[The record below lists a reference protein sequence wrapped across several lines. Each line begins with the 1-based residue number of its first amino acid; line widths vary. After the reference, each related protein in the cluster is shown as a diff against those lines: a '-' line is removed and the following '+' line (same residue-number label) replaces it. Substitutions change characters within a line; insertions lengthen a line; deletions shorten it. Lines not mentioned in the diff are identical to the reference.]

1 MDGTPHRQ
9 TVAMPTYVAFLRAIN
24 LGVNRKF
31 PQPDIVTAAE
41 AAGCSAVDTHI
52 NTGNVLVTTPLRS
65 HAKVEAALEKAFLA
79 DRGFEVP
86 TMAFT
91 LAEIRGI
98 VEDAAEIAAGNGP
111 VGGQY
116 VSLLKEPPSRS
127 VRAEAEQASYDGEHV
142 ELRGRV
148 AHLLLEQRAGYR
160 TAKLGNAW
168 VEKKIGVAT
177 NRNITVLQAIAQK
190 WCGAGGS

>member
-1 MDGTPHRQ
+1 
-9 TVAMPTYVAFLRAIN
+9 MPTYVAFLRAIN
-24 LGVNRKF
+24 LGANRKF
-31 PQPDIVTAAE
+31 PKADIVAAAE
-41 AAGCSAVDTHI
+41 AAGCTDVDTHI
-52 NTGNVLVTTPLRS
+52 NTGNVLLTTSMRS

-91 LAEIRGI
+91 PAEICGI
-98 VEDAAEIAAGNGP
+98 VDDAAEIAAGHRP

-116 VSLLKEPPSRS
+116 VSLLKEPPPAR
-127 VRAEAEQASYDGEHV
+127 VRAEAEQTSYDGEHL

-148 AHLLLEQRAGYR
+148 VHLLLEQRAGYHNAR
-160 TAKLGNAW
+160 LGNAW
-168 VEKKIGVAT
+168 VEKQIGVAT

-190 WCGAGGS
+190 WCGAAGS

>member
-1 MDGTPHRQ
+1 
-9 TVAMPTYVAFLRAIN
+9 MPTYVAFLRAIN
-24 LGVNRKF
+24 LGATRKF
-31 PQPDIVTAAE
+31 PKADIVAAAE
-41 AAGCSAVDTHI
+41 AAGCADVDTHI
-52 NTGNVLVTTPLRS
+52 NTGNVLVTTALRS

-91 LAEIRGI
+91 PAEVCGI
-98 VEDAAEIAAGNGP
+98 VDDAAEIAAGHRP

-116 VSLLKEPPSRS
+116 VSLLKEPPPAR
-127 VRAEAEQASYDGEHV
+127 VRAEAEQTSYDGEHL

-148 AHLLLEQRAGYR
+148 VHLLLEQRAGYHNAR
-160 TAKLGNAW
+160 LGNAW
-168 VEKKIGVAT
+168 VEKQIGVAT